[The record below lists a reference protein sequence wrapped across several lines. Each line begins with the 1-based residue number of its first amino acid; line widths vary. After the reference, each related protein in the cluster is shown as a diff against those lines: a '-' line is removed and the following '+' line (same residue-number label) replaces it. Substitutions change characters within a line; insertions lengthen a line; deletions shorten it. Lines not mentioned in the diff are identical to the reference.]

1 MAEQTHEQAQF
12 EKAAGMLRVQ
22 GILSIVFGGLG
33 AFFSLLLL
41 VGIALG
47 SLAPGSEMDP
57 VGGFILSFMTLI
69 FAVLPHVYLIIAG
82 VQLMGRPSPKVV
94 RALTII
100 NLIVGVLWNWVIGA
114 FAIVNLV
121 QLNDYERGY
130 EKYAK

>member
-1 MAEQTHEQAQF
+1 MAEQTHEQVQF

-41 VGIALG
+41 VGITLG
-47 SLAPGSEMDP
+47 SLSPGSEMDP
-57 VGGFILSFMTLI
+57 VSGFILSFITLVFVVI
-69 FAVLPHVYLIIAG
+69 PHIYLIIAG
-82 VQLMGRPSPKVV
+82 TQLLSRPTPKAV
-94 RALTII
+94 RVLTII

-121 QLNDYERGY
+121 QLQDYERGFT
-130 EKYAK
+130 KHAR